1 MPPFIP
7 SHTGFVKVIIAKEM
21 KANESYFAF
30 IYLHSL
36 STYFHSLDREG
47 ELAASRQ
54 SLWRP

>member
-1 MPPFIP
+1 
-7 SHTGFVKVIIAKEM
+7 M

-36 STYFHSLDREG
+36 STYFHSLGREG